1 MQVTAT
7 NEEGLKRELKIVIPA
22 SDLAA
27 KMSAR
32 LDELKNQVKLKGFR
46 PGKVPIDH
54 LRRLYGRS
62 VMAEVVQESINTA
75 NSQALTDRK
84 ERPAFEP
91 DVKFPEDKAEI
102 DQIMDGKADLAYTVA
117 FEVLPPVT
125 LTDLS
130 TIPLQRW
137 TADVGEE
144 EIDKGVENLAES
156 SLTFAA
162 SAERKAETGDRVTL
176 DFLGK
181 IGGTEFEGGKAE
193 DQVVVIG
200 KGGFIPGFEDGLK
213 GAATGEDREIKATF
227 PETYPVKELA
237 GKEATFEVKVKE
249 VAAPERA
256 PIDDE
261 FAKKFGL
268 ESLAKL
274 RELVAARVKQ
284 EFDQVSRMR
293 LKRALLD
300 ELDKRHTLELPQKLV
315 DSEFEAVWAQVTGS
329 LKEANRS
336 FEDEGKTEEG
346 ARTEYR
352 KIAER
357 RVRLG
362 LVLSEIGEKNKI
374 NVPEEDVRRAMINEA
389 RRYPGQEKVVLEF
402 YQKNPQAI
410 AQLRAPL
417 FEDKVVD
424 YIFELC
430 KPTEKKVSR
439 DELLKQD
446 DEPAAAAA

>member
-7 NEEGLKRELKIVIPA
+7 NEEGLKRELKIVIAA
-22 SDLAA
+22 SELAD

-46 PGKVPIDH
+46 PGKVPVEH
-54 LRRLYGRS
+54 LRKLYGKS
-62 VMAEVVQESINTA
+62 VMAEVVQESVTA
-75 NSQALTDRK
+75 ANQQAITDRK

-91 DVKFPEDKAEI
+91 DIKFPEDKDEI
-102 DQIMDGKADLAYTVA
+102 EQVMEGKADLAYTVA
-117 FEVLPPVT
+117 FEVLPSVT

-130 TIPLQRW
+130 AISLERW
-137 TADVGEE
+137 VAAVGEE

-156 SLTFAA
+156 SLTYTA
-162 SAERKAETGDRVTL
+162 STERKAETGDRVTL

-181 IGGTEFEGGKAE
+181 IDGTTFEGGKAE

-200 KGGFIPGFEDGLK
+200 KGGFIPGFEDGLI
-213 GAATGEDREIKATF
+213 GAGAGDEREIKATF
-227 PETYPVKELA
+227 PATYPVKDLA
-237 GKEATFEVKVKE
+237 DKEATFEVKVKE
-249 VAAPERA
+249 IAVPERA
-256 PIDDE
+256 PVDDE

-274 RELVAARVKQ
+274 RELVQGRIRQ
-284 EFDQVSRMR
+284 EFDQVSRLR

-300 ELDKRHTLELPQKLV
+300 ELDKLHTLDLPQKLV
-315 DSEFEAVWAQVTGS
+315 DGEFEAVWAQVTGS

-336 FEDEGKTEEG
+336 FEDEGKTEDS
-346 ARTEYR
+346 ARDEYR

-362 LVLSEIGEKNKI
+362 LVLSEIGEKNQLT
-374 NVPEEDVRRAMINEA
+374 VPEEDLRRAMLNEA
-389 RRYPGQEKVVLEF
+389 RRYPGQERQVLEF

-430 KPTEKKVSR
+430 KPSEKKVSR
-439 DELLKQD
+439 DELLKSE
-446 DEPAAAAA
+446 DEAAAA

>member
-7 NEEGLKRELKIVIPA
+7 NEEGLKRELKIVIAA
-22 SDLAA
+22 SDLSAKMAA
-27 KMSAR
+27 K
-32 LDELKNQVKLKGFR
+32 LDEMKSQARLKGFR
-46 PGKVPIDH
+46 PGKVPVEH

-62 VMAEVVQESINTA
+62 VMAEIVQESVTSA
-75 NSQALTDRK
+75 NQQALSDRK

-91 DVKFPEDKAEI
+91 EVKLPEDKDEI
-102 DQIMDGKADLAYTVA
+102 EKIMDGKADLAYSVA

-125 LTDLS
+125 LTDLTS
-130 TIPLQRW
+130 IKLEKW
-137 TADVGEE
+137 VADVGEE

-156 SLTFAA
+156 SMTYAP

-181 IGGTEFEGGKAE
+181 IDGTAFEGGTAE
-193 DQVVVIG
+193 GQVVVIG
-200 KGGFIPGFEDGLK
+200 KGGFIPGFEDGLI
-213 GAATGEDREIKATF
+213 GAGAGDDREIKATF
-227 PETYPVKELA
+227 PTTYPVKDLA

-249 VAAPERA
+249 VAVAEKAPL
-256 PIDDE
+256 DDA

-274 RELVAARVKQ
+274 RELVQGRVRQ

-300 ELDKRHTLELPQKLV
+300 ELDKRHDLALPQKLV
-315 DSEFEAVWAQVTGS
+315 DGEFEAVWAQVTGS

-336 FEDEGKTEEG
+336 LEDEGKTEEG
-346 ARTEYR
+346 ARAEYR

-362 LVLSEIGEKNKI
+362 LVLSEIGETNKI
-374 NVPEEDVRRAMINEA
+374 TVPEEDVRRAMLNEA
-389 RRYPGQEKVVLEF
+389 RRYPGQERQVLEF

-410 AQLRAPL
+410 GQLRAPL

-424 YIFELC
+424 YILELC

-439 DELLKQD
+439 DELLKPE
-446 DEPAAAAA
+446 DETAAAA